1 MSSTL
6 CQDFGPIRLLNCPFN
21 SPGTTNDSQAATD
34 NCEDNSGGSVD
45 MSVWKACG
53 ECVPLSVLCTM
64 YGSILSVMYGTSWRE
79 QDLKSLPSV
88 RTECGNKVREMIAT
102 AGTEHH
108 HFVFANS
115 SSFVPALTHQRASRL
130 WPETSGAHLPES
142 SSSDSCRADNSSC
155 PPCVYAC
162 SQYRYIY
169 NSFTTDSL
177 AAAFSIFLQFPNVWI
192 YLMALMP
199 HFPVGFVRNCSRCD
213 SRRVIKICVPSRCN
227 FFSNGRDR
235 TSKNKLVSFTC

>member
-108 HFVFANS
+108 HFFSLILPALFLPWLIREQVGCDLKLVEHTCLRAAPLIHVEPTIAPAPPVCMPAASTVISTTVSRLTHSRPPFPFS
-115 SSFVPALTHQRASRL
+115 SSFQM
-130 WPETSGAHLPES
+130 
-142 SSSDSCRADNSSC
+142 
-155 PPCVYAC
+155 
-162 SQYRYIY
+162 
-169 NSFTTDSL
+169 F
-177 AAAFSIFLQFPNVWI
+177 
-192 YLMALMP
+192 
-199 HFPVGFVRNCSRCD
+199 GF
-213 SRRVIKICVPSRCN
+213 IWW
-227 FFSNGRDR
+227 
-235 TSKNKLVSFTC
+235 L